1 MIQKMAAFKIE
12 IIFTSFPKIAFPSL
26 LIDASFTF
34 KISLQILP
42 NVWENRVLLLRE
54 RL

>member
-26 LIDASFTF
+26 LIDASFY
-34 KISLQILP
+34 I
-42 NVWENRVLLLRE
+42 
-54 RL
+54 